1 MKLVNP
7 LYTLMAGPECGGDAA
22 SGEFS
27 AMFVSIVGALGRH
40 ARVIIGV
47 AVVVAAVGA
56 AGAIGWVT
64 APIA

>member
-1 MKLVNP
+1 MP
-7 LYTLMAGPECGGDAA
+7 GPECGGDAA